1 MLDISRISTR
11 TIKDRERK
19 GLPLGVAESAVRF
32 TERRG
37 KDLSPAI
44 DLLPVLFPS
53 PASALPL
60 HQRLLFQSVSP
71 FCFPGGLFVC
81 RWFCWRCCSFMIGL
95 NASRRG
101 KKKEARVGS
110 SPFRITRGRLF
121 YLLFVLFLRLCSFCC
136 FGHGC

>member
-1 MLDISRISTR
+1 MVLRSRR
-11 TIKDRERK
+11 CVLLK
-19 GLPLGVAESAVRF
+19 GEA
-32 TERRG
+32 
-37 KDLSPAI
+37 KISPAI

-53 PASALPL
+53 PATALPL

-101 KKKEARVGS
+101 KKVARVGS
-110 SPFRITRGRLF
+110 SPFRITRGRRFSLF
-121 YLLFVLFLRLCSFCC
+121 YFFASVRFVVLVMATRNLGPGPKVPRSALS
-136 FGHGC
+136 HVRVLV